1 MTKQELHAQYGP
13 KLVCPLP
20 GPKARAAVEADHRL
34 ISPSY
39 TRSYPLVAKRGRGVR
54 IEDADGNEFLD
65 FAAGI
70 AVVSTGHCHP
80 EVVAAIQKQA
90 AELIHISGTDFYNEL
105 LTDLAE
111 RLSAVAP
118 MPGPHRFFYGNSGA
132 EAIECALKLARYHTG
147 RQQIISFFGAFHGR
161 TMGALSLTG
170 SKPQQKRRFSPL
182 VPGVTHVRY
191 PYVYRG
197 CTAARRKRKPSA
209 WAARATSRRN
219 SSRPSCRRKR
229 WPRSSSSLSRARA
242 DLCRRPTNFLREL
255 RAICDR
261 HGILLVADE
270 VQCGCGRTG
279 KWWAIEHSGV
289 EPDIVCMAKGIASG
303 MPLGVCMT
311 RAEIMDWAPGSHA
324 STFGGNPVSI
334 AAALATMDIIER
346 EAIAN
351 AARVGEFML
360 ERVRG
365 WKHSHRSVGDV
376 RGRGLMIGIEIVKD
390 KATREPAAELRN
402 RIETLA
408 FERGLMILGCGETSL
423 RLSPAAHR
431 QQGGSYGGA
440 RHSGRGA
447 DGGGEGI
454 RTERGCGRR
463 RPELRTVSAWIAGKM
478 EPAQRV
484 CRVAA
489 ASAAQ
494 SVDCVQSVD

>member
-1 MTKQELHAQYGP
+1 MTKQELHAKYGP
-13 KLVCPLP
+13 KLVCQLP
-20 GPKARAAVEADHRL
+20 GPKARAAVDADHRL

-39 TRSYPLVAKRGRGVR
+39 TRSYPLVAKRGRGAR
-54 IEDADGNEFLD
+54 IEDVDGNEFLD

-132 EAIECALKLARYHTG
+132 EAIECALKVARYHTG
-147 RQQIISFFGAFHGR
+147 RQQVIAFLGAFHGR

-191 PYVYRG
+191 PYAYRG
-197 CTAARRKRKPSA
+197 CSGGPQEEEAFSLGCARYIEEKLFKTILPPEEVAAIFVEPIQGEGGYVPA
-209 WAARATSRRN
+209 PA
-219 SSRPSCRRKR
+219 
-229 WPRSSSSLSRARA
+229 
-242 DLCRRPTNFLREL
+242 NFLREL
-255 RAICDR
+255 RAICNR
-261 HGILLVADE
+261 HGILLVSDE
-270 VQCGCGRTG
+270 VQSGCGRTG
-279 KWWAIEHSGV
+279 KWWAIEDSGV
-289 EPDIVCMAKGIASG
+289 EPDIVCLAKGIASG

-334 AAALATMDIIER
+334 AAALATMDILSR
-346 EAIAN
+346 EGIAN

-360 ERVRG
+360 ERLRG
-365 WKHSHRSVGDV
+365 WKQSHPMVGDV

-390 KATREPAAELRN
+390 KATREPAAALRN

-408 FERGLMILGCGETSL
+408 FERGLLVLGCGETSL
-423 RLSPAAHR
+423 RLSPPLIVSKEEATVALDILEESLTVAEREYEQSAVATAA
-431 QQGGSYGGA
+431 
-440 RHSGRGA
+440 
-447 DGGGEGI
+447 
-454 RTERGCGRR
+454 
-463 RPELRTVSAWIAGKM
+463 V
-478 EPAQRV
+478 
-484 CRVAA
+484 
-489 ASAAQ
+489 
-494 SVDCVQSVD
+494 